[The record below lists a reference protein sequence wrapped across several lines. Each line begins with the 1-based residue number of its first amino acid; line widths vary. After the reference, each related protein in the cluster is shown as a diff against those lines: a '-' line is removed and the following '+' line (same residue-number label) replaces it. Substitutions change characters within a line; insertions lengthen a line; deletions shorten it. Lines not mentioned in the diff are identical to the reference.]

1 MELKFITNKKITQD
15 QLLEIAYDI
24 MKEPDMGW
32 EHALDGCQQ
41 RGHQSYDVQH
51 NGDHGEYEYRVNLS
65 TDTISILKIT

>member
-24 MKEPDMGW
+24 MAEPNMGW
-32 EHALDGCQQ
+32 EYGMEGSK
-41 RGHQSYDVQH
+41 RGHQSYDAEH
-51 NGDHGEYEYRVNLS
+51 HGDHGIYEYRVNLS